1 MVAIEDTI
9 RLWLAREGY
18 GKKLGYGIRQA
29 SKAQRRGEA
38 NLTGIRAKLAE
49 QLRTAEQLT
58 PAANLR
64 EFNVDHAQPGMKIHR
79 RDIVDKL
86 PLRGQQQQQRWPQC
100 FKRSP
105 CPSVLSVHYS
115 KDPVTCCAIGAILW
129 RTASPLE

>member
-9 RLWLAREGY
+9 RLWLARVGY

-49 QLRTAEQLT
+49 QLRIAEELI

-64 EFNVDHAQPGMKIHR
+64 EFYVDHERHAQLALRYAAATVVKNTMARHVVDASAKI
-79 RDIVDKL
+79 
-86 PLRGQQQQQRWPQC
+86 
-100 FKRSP
+100 FKKEE
-105 CPSVLSVHYS
+105 LH
-115 KDPVTCCAIGAILW
+115 L
-129 RTASPLE
+129 

>member
-9 RLWLAREGY
+9 RLWLARVGY

-49 QLRTAEQLT
+49 QLRIAEELI

-64 EFNVDHAQPGMKIHR
+64 EFYVDHERHAQLALRYAAATVVKNTMARHV
-79 RDIVDKL
+79 VDN
-86 PLRGQQQQQRWPQC
+86 
-100 FKRSP
+100 
-105 CPSVLSVHYS
+105 
-115 KDPVTCCAIGAILW
+115 
-129 RTASPLE
+129 